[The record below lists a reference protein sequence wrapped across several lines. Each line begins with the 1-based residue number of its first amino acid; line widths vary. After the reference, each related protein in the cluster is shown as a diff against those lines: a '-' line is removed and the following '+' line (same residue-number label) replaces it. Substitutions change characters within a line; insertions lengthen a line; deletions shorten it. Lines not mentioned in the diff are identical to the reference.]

1 MAGTRQEETLC
12 PGPAFPPLLMSK
24 WPEPLPRTLNLRTR
38 VKSVPRLSPR
48 PAGCTAGCLLL
59 WEGRQGQYLA
69 CPSSRQSVDVVD
81 PLTKS
86 WFKFTRQRRNSA
98 CQIPRGVRH
107 GVDRPPSSWGAAG
120 PRTTQRGGRRVSG
133 LGAGGR
139 TAACTAR
146 KGPVCPDV
154 EGVSAPLGFGL
165 SCASETRL
173 THCAALGWRPGAAR
187 GGLGRPAAPHG
198 AAARWEGCAVGTG
211 PDPAGRPRPGC
222 SEAAAQ
228 GVPRGRC
235 LAERSPTRSPGGADT
250 EALSSR
256 SCLCPATGH
265 RARPSLRPLVPARAG
280 LAGPLRA
287 EEGGARAAGAAPPGL
302 PSPPA
307 CGGTD
312 PKPNRRKPGLPGTG
326 WALRA
331 AAGSQAGLRVG
342 TAAARG
348 QAREAPVRPA
358 RSAAPARRTAPRA
371 LGAPSGAAFSL
382 KSKIKQVIL
391 LFNNETCQ
399 VRQMTG
405 YSCTHHQNV

>member
-1 MAGTRQEETLC
+1 MGWARGAG
-12 PGPAFPPLLMSK
+12 
-24 WPEPLPRTLNLRTR
+24 LPRVRPG
-38 VKSVPRLSPR
+38 KALSAPMSR
-48 PAGCTAGCLLL
+48 ASLPPWDLGCPAHQKPGS
-59 WEGRQGQYLA
+59 
-69 CPSSRQSVDVVD
+69 P
-81 PLTKS
+81 
-86 WFKFTRQRRNSA
+86 
-98 CQIPRGVRH
+98 
-107 GVDRPPSSWGAAG
+107 
-120 PRTTQRGGRRVSG
+120 
-133 LGAGGR
+133 
-139 TAACTAR
+139 TAR
-146 KGPVCPDV
+146 LLAGDP
-154 EGVSAPLGFGL
+154 
-165 SCASETRL
+165 
-173 THCAALGWRPGAAR
+173 AR

-198 AAARWEGCAVGTG
+198 AAARWEGCAVGMG

-326 WALRA
+326 
-331 AAGSQAGLRVG
+331 
-342 TAAARG
+342 
-348 QAREAPVRPA
+348 
-358 RSAAPARRTAPRA
+358 
-371 LGAPSGAAFSL
+371 
-382 KSKIKQVIL
+382 
-391 LFNNETCQ
+391 
-399 VRQMTG
+399 
-405 YSCTHHQNV
+405 